1 MICVTL
7 SYSHG
12 FNSFLQHDDD
22 EDEER
27 RHYGEVEQSGYVDGH
42 AGAGGYSE
50 DDDEDDDHDRM
61 ELDEMED
68 VSFFR
73 AAGSSRAA
81 ATSALAAALAGSNT
95 SALAGAS
102 HQHHNHHQG
111 NSKRDLS
118 PPLKERQRAYVQAS
132 MLVMS
137 RQYPAVHHHHQQQQ
151 PSAAAAQMPMRQ
163 SYLTVE
169 AENSL
174 LESINRIVKPPKKP
188 IHTKIIMRR
197 APTQEEFFRGSLS
210 RNPISVDSLARSTG
224 SSSGGENAATT
235 TTASD
240 SYEPTVGD
248 LRQHIANDLQMAD
261 SAELIEIIVANKILD
276 MSLKLRVVH
285 QVLWRKHLMEN
296 ASSSSAPGGP
306 SFFAVGSGLSMILS
320 TTGGGAVCPINAD
333 TPLSQLPPIIAMYR
347 LAGVDGEATEDTI
360 GVDELIDPEA
370 PASADSCTPE
380 ELQRLLEKDFGI
392 TRIVT
397 EGRGIFV
404 LLRSIQHAVADTLR
418 RIRRD
423 DVVGMVGATGICRS
437 TNPSRAQFQTSPPCQ
452 GLTLLRHCSRLPCNR
467 KMLLEA
473 RAPTGLLTLLL
484 DVLKS
489 LEDDTTAT
497 TKSNPTA
504 DILQEL
510 IEVLAS
516 DISTGASSASN
527 GIAEAEI
534 DGSGYESDAALDASS
549 MPMLLE
555 SIETIALSAPL
566 RKIIG
571 KLLPFL
577 TYGQADLSRTLA
589 QHFDRHIVVEALE
602 EEKEDGDSETQDA
615 NSSKSSTILMHTF
628 VQTAM
633 SLPANTVCNS
643 LRTELINCGFID
655 RLALFIIKDMPRQPP
670 SWSHALWPKVQQCKV
685 EEVSMPTKGTTTTML
700 FMTPEVAWRQYYA
713 RNGIQTAF
721 RILTGLCKSHKATQA
736 RVAMFA
742 GFLQSCHW
750 IEATSDSS
758 SLGVNTNGLGLLAET
773 LLDEMMEGN
782 RDVNKLVEDVRK
794 KTRLRKKELAQER
807 RNKALGKM
815 SAFGPLAGSAAAV
828 ASNES
833 ESATTASASASSSV
847 RGAAA
852 SILARSVLGFFGG
865 TNAAAANSASAPAAA
880 LPSSSS
886 RGARISGAKN
896 SAEKPSWMTEMESMQ
911 DETGLTCA
919 ICQEGRTLLP
929 EELLGLYAFVK
940 KVSIP
945 LDHCGARSSIDG
957 SVLLKALPSTLPGSL
972 QGTRIANTWFP
983 IGKAAGEELTPSSSM
998 CTSSGGRR
1006 MSLFTTTVSA
1016 GNGIHLS
1023 CHRRARNVDR
1033 THPKAPKSEWE
1044 GAKLRNGRVDCNI
1057 ILPLVSSRSSK
1068 VSLIAVDAALSEHQS
1083 AVANLLGATPKS
1095 MLWTNLYDTRFL
1107 LLRMAYGEALDT
1119 DCGGGSL
1126 ESNCN
1131 LLFYQMVI
1139 AATFDRDAQMEQPD
1153 QSQHARGLS
1162 AGFIAACAL
1171 VTSDDYKGGNV
1182 TLTRGIADAAPM
1194 ACLTSILFH
1203 NGNNDGGEEGE
1214 GSRSAG
1220 GDNSGGASSD
1230 DNEGRDYPHPNRRW
1244 VAARDYFLRGLVIC
1258 AGRRHALR
1266 LESSGCWT
1274 SRNVSSRQRTNAYA
1288 IWDDAPDTNTTTTSA
1303 TSSTT
1308 RSSSI
1313 SASAAA
1319 SASRAGSTTN
1329 TSDKL
1334 TINDFQHA
1342 LRPMITFYAMMEQ
1355 LSAEFSLNMEDVA
1368 IRQGAER
1375 LARSIEDCVR
1385 CKDIH
1390 QLLATAKVTMASEAL
1405 LELLQKGMVVA

>member
-1 MICVTL
+1 
-7 SYSHG
+7 
-12 FNSFLQHDDD
+12 
-22 EDEER
+22 
-27 RHYGEVEQSGYVDGH
+27 
-42 AGAGGYSE
+42 
-50 DDDEDDDHDRM
+50 
-61 ELDEMED
+61 MED
-68 VSFFR
+68 VPFFR
-73 AAGSSRAA
+73 AAAASRAT
-81 ATSALAAALAGSNT
+81 ATSALAAALAGSNNSNSA
-95 SALAGAS
+95 SALSGAS
-102 HQHHNHHQG
+102 SSHHHHHHG
-111 NSKRDLS
+111 SSKRDLA
-118 PPLKERQRAYVQAS
+118 PPLKERQLAYVQAS
-132 MLVMS
+132 MIIMS
-137 RQYPAVHHHHQQQQ
+137 RQYPALHHQQQQ
-151 PSAAAAQMPMRQ
+151 QSAAATQMSIRQ
-163 SYLTVE
+163 PYLTVE
-169 AENSL
+169 AENAM

-188 IHTKIIMRR
+188 IQTKIIMRR

-224 SSSGGENAATT
+224 SSSGGENTATATT
-235 TTASD
+235 PSD

-306 SFFAVGSGLSMILS
+306 SLFSVGSGLSMILS
-320 TTGGGAVCPINAD
+320 TTGGGPACPINAD
-333 TPLSQLPPIIAMYR
+333 TPLSQLPPMIAMYR
-347 LAGVDGEATEDTI
+347 LAGVDGEATEDTL

-397 EGRGIFV
+397 EGRGILV
-404 LLRSIQHAVADTLR
+404 LLRSIQHAVADSLR

-452 GLTLLRHCSRLPCNR
+452 GLTLLRHCSRLACNR
-467 KMLLEA
+467 KMLLQA
-473 RAPTGLLTLLL
+473 RAPTVLLTLLL

-527 GIAEAEI
+527 SSAEAEI
-534 DGSGYESDAALDASS
+534 ESSGYESDAAFDASS

-602 EEKEDGDSETQDA
+602 EEKDDGDAEMQAVDSA
-615 NSSKSSTILMHTF
+615 KSSTILMHTF

-633 SLPANTVCNS
+633 SLPANAVCNS

-655 RLALFIIKDMPRQPP
+655 RLALFIIKDMPKQPP
-670 SWSHALWPKVQQCKV
+670 SWSHALWSNVQQYRA
-685 EEVSMPTKGTTTTML
+685 EEASVPTKGKASSSMSTAL
-700 FMTPEVAWRQYYA
+700 SARSLEAAWRQYYA
-713 RNGIQTAF
+713 RSGIQTAF
-721 RILTGLCKSHKATQA
+721 RILTGLCKSHKTTQA

-742 GFLQSCHW
+742 GFLLSCHW

-773 LLDEMMEGN
+773 LLDEMMEDN
-782 RDVNKLVEDVRK
+782 KDVNKLVEDVRK

-815 SAFGPLAGSAAAV
+815 SAFGPLAGSAV
-828 ASNES
+828 AIALNES
-833 ESATTASASASSSV
+833 ESSVTASSSASASV

-865 TNAAAANSASAPAAA
+865 ANAAVANAPSAPAAA

-886 RGARISGAKN
+886 RGVRSSGSKAKKA
-896 SAEKPSWMTEMESMQ
+896 AEKPSWMTEMESME

-919 ICQEGRTLLP
+919 ICQEGRTLQP

-940 KVSIP
+940 KILIP
-945 LDHCGARSSIDG
+945 LDQCGARSSIDG

-972 QGTRIANTWFP
+972 QGTRIANTWLP

-1023 CHRRARNVDR
+1023 CHRRARAVDR

-1083 AVANLLGATPKS
+1083 AVSNLLGATPKS

-1171 VTSDDYKGGNV
+1171 VTNDDCKGGNV

-1203 NGNNDGGEEGE
+1203 NGNNDGGEGE
-1214 GSRSAG
+1214 GVRNGDDHSRG
-1220 GDNSGGASSD
+1220 TSSD
-1230 DNEGRDYPHPNRRW
+1230 DNEGRDCPHPNRRW
-1244 VAARDYFLRGLVIC
+1244 VVARDYFLRGLVIC

-1266 LESSGCWT
+1266 LVSSGCWT
-1274 SRNVSSRQRTNAYA
+1274 SRNVSSRQKSNSYA
-1288 IWDDAPDTNTTTTSA
+1288 TWGDASGTNTANASTTPA
-1303 TSSTT
+1303 ATT
-1308 RSSSI
+1308 RSGG
-1313 SASAAA
+1313 ASAGG
-1319 SASRAGSTTN
+1319 GSN
-1329 TSDKL
+1329 TSSSSDKL
-1334 TINDFQHA
+1334 TIKDFQHA

-1355 LSAEFSLNMEDVA
+1355 LSAEFALNMEDVA

-1375 LARSIEDCVR
+1375 LARTIEDCLR
-1385 CKDIH
+1385 CKNIH
-1390 QLLATAKVTMASEAL
+1390 QLLATAKVTMAPEAL